1 MTQVNEAQVR
11 DMVSQVMSRLQA
23 DGTLPR
29 SAPPAYAP
37 AGVPEASARVP
48 QTSGSGDGLFGTV
61 ENAVAATRQAQ
72 RAWAMASLELRY
84 KVVAAI
90 REIGHQHNEEL
101 ARMAVL
107 ETGLG
112 RVDDKMT
119 KMTLVLDKT
128 PGPEDLDSR
137 RRVWTG
143 DHGMVLIEMAPYG
156 VIGAITPT
164 TNPADTVFNNAIS
177 FISAGNGAIFNAH
190 PTAKNV
196 SNHSVALIN
205 KAIVKAGGPA
215 NLITTIAEP
224 TIESANALMTAKGVN
239 LLVVTGGPHVVK
251 AALASNK
258 KVIAG
263 GPGNPPVVVDET
275 ADLEKAARAIYKGA
289 SFDNN
294 VICTLEKECVV
305 VASVADRLKEE
316 LKRCGAYEVPAHLQ
330 DKLFAHIFSK
340 DNGPGKEA
348 VVNKNCVGKNANE
361 ILKAIGVDV
370 DPEKCRLVIVEV
382 NRNHPLMWTEQLMP
396 VFPITRVR
404 DVDEAIEL
412 AIELEGGRG
421 HTAVMHSRNIE
432 KLSKMARLINTAIFV
447 KNGPSIAGLGAG
459 SEAPTAWTIA
469 GPTGEG
475 CTSARNFTKERR
487 CVMVDAFR
495 IV

>member
-1 MTQVNEAQVR
+1 MTQVNESQVR
-11 DMVSQVMSRLQA
+11 DLVSQVVHRLQA
-23 DGTLPR
+23 DGTLP
-29 SAPPAYAP
+29 SASP
-37 AGVPEASARVP
+37 AGRADTPGAPSRGGGGNV
-48 QTSGSGDGLFGTV
+48 FGTV
-61 ENAVAATRQAQ
+61 EAAVAATREAQ
-72 RAWAMASLELRY
+72 RAWSMASLELRH
-84 KVVAAI
+84 KAVAAI
-90 REIGHQHNEEL
+90 RAIGHRHAEEL
-101 ARMAVL
+101 SRFAVQ
-107 ETGLG
+107 ETGIG
-112 RVDDKMT
+112 RWDDKLE
-119 KMTLVLDKT
+119 KLRLVLDKT

-137 RRVWTG
+137 RRVWSG
-143 DHGMVLIEMAPYG
+143 DHGLVLIEMAPYG

-190 PTAKNV
+190 PSARQV
-196 SNHSVALIN
+196 SNRSAALIDQ
-205 KAIVKAGGPA
+205 AIVSVGGPA
-215 NLITTIAEP
+215 NLITAIDTP
-224 TIESANALMTAKGVN
+224 TIETANELMHAKGVN
-239 LLVVTGGPHVVK
+239 MLVVTGGPHVVK
-251 AALASNK
+251 AALQSNK

-275 ADLEKAARAIYKGA
+275 ADLERAARAIYKGA

-294 VICTLEKECVV
+294 LICTLEKECVV

-316 LKRCGAYEVPAHLQ
+316 LKRCGAYEVPQHLQ

-340 DNGPGKEA
+340 DHGPGKEA
-348 VVNKNCVGKNANE
+348 VVNKHCVGKNASE
-361 ILKAIGVDV
+361 ILAAIGVSV
-370 DPEKCRLVIVEV
+370 DPDKCRLAIVEV
-382 NRNHPLMWTEQLMP
+382 NRNHPLLWTEQLMP

-421 HTAVMHSRNIE
+421 HTACMHSRNIE

-487 CVMVDAFR
+487 CVLQDAFR

>member
-11 DMVSQVMSRLQA
+11 DMVAQVMSRLQA
-23 DGTLPR
+23 DGTLPK

-37 AGVPEASARVP
+37 QAAPEATGRVP
-48 QTSGSGDGLFGTV
+48 AASGDCIFGTV
-61 ENAVAATRQAQ
+61 ENAVAATKQAQ
-72 RAWAMASLELRY
+72 RAWAMASLELRF
-84 KVVAAI
+84 KAVAAI
-90 REIGHQHNEEL
+90 RAIGHKHNEEISRL
-101 ARMAVL
+101 AVQ

-119 KMTLVLDKT
+119 KLRLVLDKT
-128 PGPEDLDSR
+128 PGPEDLESR

-143 DHGMVLIEMAPYG
+143 DHGLVLIEMAPYG
-156 VIGAITPT
+156 VIAAITPT

-177 FISAGNGAIFNAH
+177 FISAGNGAVFNAH
-190 PTAKNV
+190 PSAKNV
-196 SNHSVALIN
+196 SNLAVSLVN
-205 KAIVKAGGPA
+205 RAIVEAGGPP
-215 NLITTIAEP
+215 NLVTAIAEP
-224 TIESANALMTAKGVN
+224 TVDTANAVMRAKGVD

-251 AALASNK
+251 AAFASGK

-275 ADLEKAARAIYKGA
+275 ADIEKAAKSIYKGA

-316 LKRCGAYEVPAHLQ
+316 LKRCGAYEVPAQLH

-340 DNGPGKEA
+340 VEGKDA
-348 VVNKNCVGKNANE
+348 TVNKNCVGKNASE
-361 ILKAIGVDV
+361 ILKGIGVDV
-370 DPEKCRLVIVEV
+370 DPDKCRLVIVEV

>member
-1 MTQVNEAQVR
+1 MSQVNEGQVR
-11 DMVSQVMSRLQA
+11 ELVSQVVQRLQA
-23 DGTLPR
+23 DGTLP
-29 SAPPAYAP
+29 AAP
-37 AGVPEASARVP
+37 AGPRAAAASPA
-48 QTSGSGDGLFGTV
+48 SGGNAFGTV
-61 ENAVAATRQAQ
+61 EAAVAATREAQ
-72 RAWAMASLELRY
+72 RAWAMASLELRH
-84 KVVAAI
+84 KAVAAI
-90 REIGHQHNEEL
+90 RAIGHQHAEEL
-101 ARMAVL
+101 SRFAVQ
-107 ETGLG
+107 ETGIG
-112 RVDDKMT
+112 RWDDKLE
-119 KMTLVLDKT
+119 KLRLVLDKT

-137 RRVWTG
+137 RRVWSG
-143 DHGMVLIEMAPYG
+143 DHGLVLIEMAPYG

-190 PTAKNV
+190 PSARQV
-196 SNHSVALIN
+196 SNRSAALIDQ
-205 KAIVKAGGPA
+205 AIVSVGGPA
-215 NLITTIAEP
+215 NLITTIDTP
-224 TIESANALMTAKGVN
+224 TIDTANALMNARGVN
-239 LLVVTGGPHVVK
+239 MLVVTGGPHVVK
-251 AALASNK
+251 AALQSNK

-275 ADLEKAARAIYKGA
+275 ADLERAARAIYKGA

-294 VICTLEKECVV
+294 LICTLEKECVV

-316 LKRCGAYEVPAHLQ
+316 LKRCGAYEVPAHLH

-348 VVNKNCVGKNANE
+348 VVNKHCVGKNASE
-361 ILKAIGVDV
+361 ILAAIGVSV
-370 DPEKCRLVIVEV
+370 DPDRCRLAIVEV
-382 NRNHPLMWTEQLMP
+382 NRNHPLLWTEQLMP

-421 HTAVMHSRNIE
+421 HTACMHSRNIE

-487 CVMVDAFR
+487 CVLQDAFR

>member
-1 MTQVNEAQVR
+1 MTQVNQSQVR
-11 DMVSQVMSRLQA
+11 DIVAQVVSRLQA
-23 DGTLPR
+23 DGTIPK
-29 SAPPAYAP
+29 SAGPAYAP
-37 AGVPEASARVP
+37 AALGPAAP
-48 QTSGSGDGLFGTV
+48 ATTGDCIFGTV
-61 ENAVAATRQAQ
+61 ENAVAATKQAQ
-72 RAWAMASLELRY
+72 RAWAMASLDLRF
-84 KVVAAI
+84 KAVAAI
-90 REIGHQHNEEL
+90 RAIGHKHNKAL
-101 ARMAVL
+101 AEMAVK

-119 KMTLVLDKT
+119 KLTLVLDKT
-128 PGPEDLDSR
+128 PGPEDLESR

-143 DHGMVLIEMAPYG
+143 DHGLVLIEMAAYG
-156 VIGAITPT
+156 TIAAITPT

-177 FISAGNGAIFNAH
+177 FISAGNGAVFNAH
-190 PTAKNV
+190 PSAKNV
-196 SNHSVALIN
+196 SNWAVKLVN
-205 KAIVKAGGPA
+205 QAIIESGGPA
-215 NLITTIAEP
+215 NLITSIAEP
-224 TIESANALMTAKGVN
+224 TVETSNALMTARGID
-239 LLVVTGGPHVVK
+239 LIVVTGGPHVVK
-251 AALASNK
+251 AALAAKK

-275 ADLEKAARAIYKGA
+275 ADITKAAQAIYKGA

-305 VASVADRLKEE
+305 VASVADQLKEE
-316 LKRCGAYEVPAHLQ
+316 MKRCGAYEVPSHLH
-330 DKLFAHIFSK
+330 DKLFAHIFSS
-340 DNGPGKEA
+340 DNGPGKGA
-348 VVNKNCVGKNANE
+348 VVNKDCVGKNVSE
-361 ILKAIGVDV
+361 ILAAIGVQV
-370 DPEKCRLVIVEV
+370 DPETCRLAIVEV
-382 NRNHPLMWTEQLMP
+382 NRNHPLLWTEQLMP

-421 HTAVMHSRNIE
+421 HTACMHSRNIE

>member
-11 DMVSQVMSRLQA
+11 DMVSQVMARLQA
-23 DGTLPR
+23 DGTIAK

-37 AGVPEASARVP
+37 AGGVEAVGRVP
-48 QTSGSGDGLFGTV
+48 MAGGDCVFGTV

-72 RAWAMASLELRY
+72 QAWAMASLELRF
-84 KVVAAI
+84 KVIAEI
-90 REIGHQHNEEL
+90 RKIGHKHNEEL
-101 ARMAVL
+101 SRMAVQ
-107 ETGLG
+107 ESGLG
-112 RVDDKMT
+112 RVDDKIA
-119 KMTLVLDKT
+119 KMKLVLDKT
-128 PGPEDLDSR
+128 PGPEDLESR

-143 DHGMVLIEMAPYG
+143 DHGLVLIEMAPYG

-190 PTAKNV
+190 PSAKNV
-196 SNHSVALIN
+196 SNLACSLIN
-205 KAIVKAGGPA
+205 QAVVKAGGPA
-215 NLITTIAEP
+215 NLVTCIADP
-224 TIESANALMTAKGVN
+224 TVESANALMKARGVD

-251 AALASNK
+251 AAFASGK

-275 ADLEKAARAIYKGA
+275 ADLEKAAKSIYKGA

-340 DNGPGKEA
+340 VDGKDA
-348 VVNKNCVGKNANE
+348 YVNKNCVGKNASE

-370 DPEKCRLVIVEV
+370 DPEKCRLAIVEV